1 MTVSTLFSL
10 RLLILWCAIV
20 YFIPLIDEAIYIQNI
35 YDEYSGLCTLMR

>member
-1 MTVSTLFSL
+1 MTVSTLMSL

-20 YFIPLIDEAIYIQNI
+20 YFIPLIDEAIYIQHI